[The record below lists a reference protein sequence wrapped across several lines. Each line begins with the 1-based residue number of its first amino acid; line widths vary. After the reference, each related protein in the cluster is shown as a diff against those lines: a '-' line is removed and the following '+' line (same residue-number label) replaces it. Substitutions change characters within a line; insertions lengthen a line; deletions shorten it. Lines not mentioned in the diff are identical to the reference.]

1 MKKFIATFMTIAI
14 MAIMLPVAADA
25 QSTSRRYYNGKT
37 YKASKYNRNKSTY
50 EKKRNLINIGVGTA
64 AGSIIG
70 ALIGGKK
77 GALIGAGVGAG
88 SAAVYSYGINPKD
101 KKKKNRRYYRRP

>member
-1 MKKFIATFMTIAI
+1 MKKFIATFMTIAM
-14 MAIMLPVAADA
+14 MAIMLPLAANA

-37 YKASKYNRNKSTY
+37 YKASKYNQKKSTY
-50 EKKRNLINIGVGTA
+50 EKKRNLINISVGTA
-64 AGSIIG
+64 AGTILG
-70 ALIGGKK
+70 AILGGKK

-101 KKKKNRRYYRRP
+101 KKKKRRYYRRP

>member
-1 MKKFIATFMTIAI
+1 MKKFIATFMTIAM
-14 MAIMLPVAADA
+14 MAVLMPLAANA

-37 YKASKYNRNKSTY
+37 YKTHKFNKKKSTY
-50 EKKRNLINIGVGTA
+50 DKHRNLINIGVGTA
-64 AGSIIG
+64 AGTIIG
-70 ALIGGKK
+70 ALLGGKK

-101 KKKKNRRYYRRP
+101 KKKKNRRIFRRP

>member
-1 MKKFIATFMTIAI
+1 MKKFITTFMTIAL
-14 MAIMLPVAADA
+14 MAVMVPLAANA
-25 QSTSRRYYNGKT
+25 QTTSRRYYNGKT
-37 YKASKYNRNKSTY
+37 YKTYKQNQKKSTY
-50 EKKRNLINIGVGTA
+50 DKHRNLINIGVGTA
-64 AGSIIG
+64 AGTILG

-101 KKKKNRRYYRRP
+101 KKKKRKYYRRP